1 MQRHSFRRAAAF
13 AVCVAAVACSK
24 KESAPPAETTPA
36 AAPAPAPPPAPAVT
50 AIDLGHTLGANSRVT
65 DTASVFK
72 VRDTMYVSVV
82 TEHAT
87 SASSL
92 TAKWTFQTGQLVD
105 STTQALARTDSVNT
119 TAVTE
124 FHITKKTPW
133 PVGKYKVEIWFDGKS
148 AGSKDFE
155 VKK

>member
-1 MQRHSFRRAAAF
+1 MPRYSMIRVAAF
-13 AVCVAAVACSK
+13 AVCVIAVACSK
-24 KESAPPAETTPA
+24 KESAPPAETPPPA
-36 AAPAPAPPPAPAVT
+36 AAPAPPPAPAVT
-50 AIDLGHTLGANSRVT
+50 AIDLGRSLGANSRVS
-65 DTASVFK
+65 DTTSVFK

-92 TAKWTFQTGQLVD
+92 TAMWTFQTGQLVD

-124 FHITKKTPW
+124 FHISKKTPW
-133 PVGKYKVEIWFDGKS
+133 PAGKYKVEIWFDGKS